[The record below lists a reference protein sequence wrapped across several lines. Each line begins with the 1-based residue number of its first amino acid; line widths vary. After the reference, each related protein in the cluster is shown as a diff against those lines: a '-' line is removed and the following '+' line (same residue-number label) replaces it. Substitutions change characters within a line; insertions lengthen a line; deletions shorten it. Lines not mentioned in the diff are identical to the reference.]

1 MIKVGVLGDIGS
13 GKSFVAKKFGY
24 PVFNAD
30 HEVHKI
36 YKNNLRVFNKLKKI
50 LPQYI
55 HAFPIKK
62 NEISKAILS
71 DNRNLKRIVKIV
83 HLEVRK
89 KMKIF
94 FNKNKSKKIVVLD
107 IPLLLENK
115 LVQKKDILV
124 FVHSKKKDILKRL
137 KKREF
142 FNSKLI
148 KIFKKIQL
156 PLDYKKKNLILLS
169 KMILLKKQLKNM
181 LKIF

>member
-1 MIKVGVLGDIGS
+1 M
-13 GKSFVAKKFGY
+13 
-24 PVFNAD
+24 
-30 HEVHKI
+30 
-36 YKNNLRVFNKLKKI
+36 
-50 LPQYI
+50 
-55 HAFPIKK
+55 
-62 NEISKAILS
+62 
-71 DNRNLKRIVKIV
+71 KRIVKIV

-94 FNKNKSKKIVVLD
+94 FNKNKRKKIVILD

-137 KKREF
+137 KKREG

-181 LKIF
+181 LKTF

>member
-1 MIKVGVLGDIGS
+1 MIKIGVLGDIGS

-36 YKNNLRVFNKLKKI
+36 YKNDLRVFNKLKKI
-50 LPQYI
+50 LPQHI

-62 NEISKAILS
+62 NEISKAILR

-94 FNKNKSKKIVVLD
+94 FNKNKRKKIVVLD

-115 LVQKKDILV
+115 LVQKKRYIS
-124 FVHSKKKDILKRL
+124 FCSFKKKRY
-137 KKREF
+137 
-142 FNSKLI
+142 
-148 KIFKKIQL
+148 FKKI
-156 PLDYKKKNLILLS
+156 KKKRR
-169 KMILLKKQLKNM
+169 
-181 LKIF
+181 F

>member
-1 MIKVGVLGDIGS
+1 M
-13 GKSFVAKKFGY
+13 
-24 PVFNAD
+24 
-30 HEVHKI
+30 
-36 YKNNLRVFNKLKKI
+36 R
-50 LPQYI
+50 
-55 HAFPIKK
+55 
-62 NEISKAILS
+62 
-71 DNRNLKRIVKIV
+71 DNRNLKRIVEIV

-94 FNKNKSKKIVVLD
+94 FNKNKRKKIVVLD

-137 KKREF
+137 KKREG

-156 PLDYKKKNLILLS
+156 PLDYKKKKSNFII
-169 KMILLKKQLKNM
+169 KNDFRNKNIKKYVND
-181 LKIF
+181 IVEEIII